1 MVGSYRESSWGP
13 LWLLVTLTSF
23 KKCSF
28 LVFDPKKNAFSQ
40 RKRNL
45 NLVPVSVY
53 FDSLAIL
60 KNNPLL
66 FKIIAKLLNVI

>member
-1 MVGSYRESSWGP
+1 MVVSHKESSWGP
-13 LWLLVTLTSF
+13 LWLLVTLSPF

-28 LVFDPKKNAFSQ
+28 LIFDPKKNSFSQ

-45 NLVPVSVY
+45 NLVPVGVY
-53 FDSLAIL
+53 FYSLAIL

-66 FKIIAKLLNVI
+66 FKIIAKLFNVI